1 MLHAANSARVE
12 KLERREEEED
22 EDADPM
28 QNIYLTEIHSDDEP
42 DLEHDGEEVEQLEPI
57 EVPLETLTATQV
69 AAAKKAAAPVPA
81 GGRDEQAAER
91 ARQSGNTAF
100 GAGRFDEAVA
110 AYTEAIG
117 LWPAGAG
124 LAFGN
129 RSAAQLKL
137 QRVEPAISDAT
148 EMVHLLPELA
158 KSHFRLG
165 SALAAGGR
173 HAEAAGAF
181 AEMLRLD
188 PGSEAAEEALR
199 KQMASGNLKK
209 NKKHARL
216 LQTCNEALTARRAH
230 EKSAAAAAAAAA
242 EPPPP
247 PRGPPL
253 RLQWGKLVVPARGT
267 ARPAKRSGA
276 TLSAVGGRLWLLGG
290 ADREAQ
296 VYGDVWEYVPPPA
309 ATPPSVSD
317 GGGGGWVLH
326 SAASAPPFTP
336 RAAHA
341 AAARAA
347 DSLLLFGG
355 HNPHTSTLHG
365 ELLELRVG
373 RRGEL
378 DAPPA
383 WRQPAIGGVAP
394 DARNGHSLTWDAE
407 GSAALLFGGADE
419 EGHRNDL
426 HALHIIVGGEGLSP
440 EAETWE
446 WRNPLCTG
454 APPPAREMHTAA
466 LLGRTLLI
474 HGGRGGPHAAAAL
487 DELSV
492 LCLRSLT
499 WSSAP
504 TRLARSGHCAT
515 PLPRP
520 AAAAAATED
529 ADADADAAAMA
540 PRCLLLGGF
549 DGGSVKHDAWQLVLP
564 AGAAAGGTVA
574 AADVIVE
581 RGRSED
587 APPGRFSHAACVL
600 EAVLEGGLKGGQQ
613 RAGGTAEL
621 FLFGGSS
628 FEEELDD
635 LVPATLG

>member
-1 MLHAANSARVE
+1 
-12 KLERREEEED
+12 
-22 EDADPM
+22 M
-28 QNIYLTEIHSDDEP
+28 QQIYLTEIHSDDEP
-42 DLEHDGEEVEQLEPI
+42 DLEHDGEEVEQLQPI
-57 EVPLETLTATQV
+57 EVPIETLTAKQV
-69 AAAKKAAAPVPA
+69 ATAKNAVPA
-81 GGRDEQAAER
+81 GGGEEQAAER
-91 ARQSGNTAF
+91 ARQHGNTAF
-100 GAGRFDEAVA
+100 GAGRFDDAVA
-110 AYTEAIG
+110 AYSEAID

-148 EMVHLLPELA
+148 EMARLLPALA

-199 KQMASGNLKK
+199 KQMLSGNLKK

-216 LQTCNEALTARRAH
+216 LQTCNEALAARRAH

-242 EPPPP
+242 AEPPPP
-247 PRGPPL
+247 ARGPPL
-253 RLQWGKLVVPARGT
+253 RLHWGKPVVPARGA

-290 ADREAQ
+290 ADREAH
-296 VYGDVWEYVPPPA
+296 VHGDVWEYVPPA
-309 ATPPSVSD
+309 ATPPPVSD
-317 GGGGGWVLH
+317 SGGGGGGGWVLH
-326 SAASAPPFTP
+326 AAASAPPFTP

-365 ELLELRVG
+365 DLLELRVG

-383 WRQPAIGGVAP
+383 WRQPAVGGVAP

-407 GSAALLFGGADE
+407 GSAALLFGGADDT
-419 EGHRNDL
+419 GHRNDL
-426 HALHIIVGGEGLSP
+426 HALHIIVGGEGVPP
-440 EAETWE
+440 EAEVWE

-454 APPPAREMHTAA
+454 APPPAREMHAAA
-466 LLGRTLLI
+466 LLGRALLL

-492 LCLRSLT
+492 LCLRSLA
-499 WSSAP
+499 WSSTP
-504 TRLARSGHCAT
+504 TRLTRSGHCAT

-520 AAAAAATED
+520 AAAAAATD
-529 ADADADAAAMA
+529 GADAGADADATA

-574 AADVIVE
+574 AADVLVE

-600 EAVLEGGLKGGQQ
+600 EGELEGGQQ
-613 RAGGTAEL
+613 RAGARAEV

-628 FEEELDD
+628 FETELDD
-635 LVPATLG
+635 LVPAALG